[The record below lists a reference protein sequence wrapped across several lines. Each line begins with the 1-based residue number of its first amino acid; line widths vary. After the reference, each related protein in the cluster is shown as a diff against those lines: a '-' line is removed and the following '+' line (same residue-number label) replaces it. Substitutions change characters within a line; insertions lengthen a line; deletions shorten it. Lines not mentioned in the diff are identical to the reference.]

1 MSRSIIV
8 GKDVNTVRRIL
19 FVLSYFIR
27 CNEVYERME
36 HIIPVENQ
44 FEERK
49 KVQGKCENNLQ
60 DNISLKFSS
69 PENVS
74 NALSSFSSTNVIETD
89 NLNKKVEIKNAAE
102 IYKTKSLDVNNSRQ
116 AADSRR
122 GSVNSDLSFIDN
134 PTEKL
139 LEVPMP
145 K

>member
-1 MSRSIIV
+1 MSRTIIV

-36 HIIPVENQ
+36 NIIPVENQ

-69 PENVS
+69 PENMS

-102 IYKTKSLDVNNSRQ
+102 IYKTKSLDVNNSWQ
-116 AADSRR
+116 AADNRR

>member
-1 MSRSIIV
+1 MSRTIIV

-36 HIIPVENQ
+36 HIIPVESQ

-69 PENVS
+69 EDVS
-74 NALSSFSSTNVIETD
+74 KTLSSTKVIEAD
-89 NLNKKVEIKNAAE
+89 NLNKKVESENAAD
-102 IYKTKSLDVNNSRQ
+102 IYKTKFLDVNNSRK
-116 AADSRR
+116 
-122 GSVNSDLSFIDN
+122 GINSDLSFIDN
-134 PTEKL
+134 SSENL